1 MFTCFKTV
9 EYNQCNFCLLSNCR
23 FLSSYCNLLVFY
35 ELALYQDSLGGNAK
49 TIIIANISPSSGLVN
64 CYRTNSYLITW
75 MIFFFFFWVLFFFPV
90 LFTLLLFVCNPIVL
104 FFYFAGLNLGKLC
117 FGSLQLFF
125 GNAKHVEVCT
135 TS

>member
-1 MFTCFKTV
+1 MFQNSLP
-9 EYNQCNFCLLSNCR
+9 YNQCNFCLLSNCR

-35 ELALYQDSLGGNAK
+35 ELAFYQDSLGGNAK
-49 TIIIANISPSSGLVN
+49 TIIIANVSPSSWLVN
-64 CYRTNSYLITW
+64 CYSTNSYLIMW
-75 MIFFFFFWVLFFFPV
+75 MIFFLFWVRSFFSV
-90 LFTLLLFVCNPIVL
+90 LLSLLLFVCNPID
-104 FFYFAGLNLGKLC
+104 FFKFYFAGLNFGKLC